1 MLKITGAC
9 VKGNIMSMDIV
20 APIYWWMDFDS
31 TNLAIDCDEGPIGE
45 KDFTLDDFSCEYFV
59 DHSSLLKVIDILNN
73 LRHEYE
79 LTNDPKIKKAKLLE
93 IAQLIP
99 VSYNWKKFVTVDID
113 KALKVAESKR
123 GSNYF
128 EWKVFED
135 KLIRTIISFRPH
147 KMVQHSQK
155 IQLL

>member
-1 MLKITGAC
+1 MIKITGAC
-9 VKGNIMSMDIV
+9 VKGNIVAMDIE

-31 TNLAIDCDEGPIGE
+31 TNLAIDCEEGPIGE

-79 LTNDPKIKKAKLLE
+79 LANDNKIKKAKLLE

-99 VSYNWKKFVTVDID
+99 VSYNWTKFVTIDID

-128 EWKVFED
+128 EWELFEFFL
-135 KLIRTIISFRPH
+135 KTEIIRH
-147 KMVQHSQK
+147 
-155 IQLL
+155 IQTEIPIRK